1 MKPDLPVL
9 SGLPVPKDPWVQ
21 PALQVQLGLPAHRD
35 QLVKPVL
42 PALRGLPAVCWA
54 MQISTPSCPP
64 TMLILSPPV
73 KMSASPRTAPT
84 VELASP
90 VPVTAPLF

>member
-35 QLVKPVL
+35 QLVKPDL
-42 PALRGLPAVCWA
+42 PVRKGLLAAYWAL
-54 MQISTPSCPP
+54 QISTLLCHRI
-64 TMLILSPPV
+64 MLTPLPPV
-73 KMSASPRTAPT
+73 KMSVSLRTAPT
-84 VELASP
+84 AVPALP